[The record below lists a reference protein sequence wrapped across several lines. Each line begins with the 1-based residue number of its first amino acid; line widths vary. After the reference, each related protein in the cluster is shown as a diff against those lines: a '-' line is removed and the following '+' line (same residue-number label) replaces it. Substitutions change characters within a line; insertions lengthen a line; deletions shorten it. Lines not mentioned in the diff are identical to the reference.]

1 MSLPKT
7 YPIQES
13 LEEIKSLIK
22 KIKPYLYPRIQM
34 LYIEKVN
41 EGTGISKIKLSQL
54 LGVSKASIQ
63 TWRQN
68 YKKEGLLGLLRY
80 EKTSHKKALL
90 SDYHAL
96 IKSRLEDPE
105 NKLVGYKELQ
115 YWIEAETKEVFGYQ
129 NVYNYCV
136 QHFQSKIKVARKSH
150 IKKDESK
157 VEAFKKTSV
166 AYVK

>member
-1 MSLPKT
+1 M
-7 YPIQES
+7 
-13 LEEIKSLIK
+13 
-22 KIKPYLYPRIQM
+22 
-34 LYIEKVN
+34 
-41 EGTGISKIKLSQL
+41 
-54 LGVSKASIQ
+54 
-63 TWRQN
+63 
-68 YKKEGLLGLLRY
+68 RY

-90 SDYHAL
+90 SDYHSL

-136 QHFQSKIKVARKSH
+136 QHFKSKIKVARKSH

-166 AYVK
+166 PYVN